1 MIIKLRLVCLFL
13 LLTLVGF
20 GQQFSFIHH
29 SIEDGLAQSQVRAIY
44 QDYRG
49 FIWFATMGGVSRF
62 DGTRFTNFS
71 TEHGLLDNQVNC
83 IFQDA
88 NNDLWFGCAGGI
100 SRFNGTS
107 FEKFAFDQSAETYMV
122 LDIIEKEPGIL
133 LLATNGAGLYDFIV
147 SQENFKKEDAL
158 HSDGFIRR
166 IVRDHDNNLLVG
178 TRSGL
183 YQAKGSDLKALQ
195 TILLN
200 ASVSDIATTETGE
213 IWVSTFGDGIF
224 QINKSEEQ
232 QFTEE
237 TGLLSNSVRE
247 IAVDK
252 NGVVWAAFKGGVNK
266 ISEGKINLALSSDNG
281 LKYDN
286 IKTIHIDNEQN
297 LWLGTDGK
305 GVYRFSGEDF
315 VFFSKRDNLN
325 SDIIVAIEPES
336 NNRLWFGSYDN
347 GACLF
352 NGKLCES
359 YTVNDGLLNN
369 TIWALAHDTNGHVW
383 FGTNIG
389 ISKFDGKTFTNF
401 LDAGDNRPFDRVT
414 ALHED
419 KSGKLWFGVV
429 EGLACYENGAF
440 VDHEMLK
447 QFPGTRVR
455 SIFESSLGEMW
466 FGAENGLI
474 KKTKNSFKL
483 YEIPNGLKNS
493 VVYNIEEDQFNNLW
507 VGTKRGL
514 FLMKNDSLVAVPF
527 SEGFGSNTI
536 NFLKANSEHFLYIG
550 TNNGLYIIDT
560 EAFNKDNQ
568 ISLKHFTDQEGLISL
583 ECNQNASFL
592 DQNGRFWFGTSEGV
606 VRYENIRDPFAETNF
621 EPVVHI
627 NNVKLLLESK
637 NWEEYSD
644 SVDVKTGLPVN
655 LELTSVNNHLTFEF
669 SGLYYTNP
677 TKVVYQYMLEGA
689 DQDWLPETSTNYAT
703 YASLSHG
710 KYTFRVRSK
719 IKGGTWSQNEAGFS
733 FEILPPFY
741 LTWWFIALTIA
752 FSMLIIISIVLA
764 ILNNEKQK
772 RQNQKLEYTS
782 RMLALEQQTL
792 NSSMNRHFIFNAL
805 NSIQYY
811 INRQDKTS
819 ANRYL
824 SSFAK
829 LIRKNLDSSQSNF
842 TTLSDEVERMEL
854 YLSLENMRF
863 PDKFE
868 YEINVASNIDM
879 HTVKIPA
886 MLFQPYL
893 ENSIWHGILPMSK
906 KGKLMVEISRNEND
920 INIKITDN
928 GIGLEAARQSRENS
942 SHQYLPQGMMIT
954 SNRINLF
961 RKMTNQNFKIE
972 GPKEYQSNG
981 SVGGTEVEIT
991 FPLKTE
997 LENSSVLF

>member
-1 MIIKLRLVCLFL
+1 MILKLRIFCLFL
-13 LLTLVGF
+13 LLSVAVY

-49 FIWFATMGGVSRF
+49 FIWFATMGGISRF
-62 DGTRFTNFS
+62 DGTRFTNYS

-83 IFQDA
+83 IYQDI

-107 FEKFAFDQSAETYMV
+107 FEKFAFEPTTETYMV
-122 LDIIEKEPGIL
+122 LDIIEKEPGHL
-133 LLATNGAGLYDFIV
+133 LLATNGAGLYDFNI
-147 SQENFKKEDAL
+147 SKGSFQKENAL
-158 HSDGFIRR
+158 QSDGFIRR
-166 IVRDHDNNLLVG
+166 IIRDQNDNLLIG

-183 YQAKGSDLKALQ
+183 YRANGADLTQLNP
-195 TILLN
+195 LLSG
-200 ASVSDIATTETGE
+200 ASVSDIATSALDE

-224 QINKSEEQ
+224 QLKSDSNL

-247 IAVDK
+247 IVIDE
-252 NGVVWAAFKGGVNK
+252 NGTVWAAFKGGVNK
-266 ISEGKINLALSSDNG
+266 ISEGKINLALSAQNG

-286 IKTIHIDNEQN
+286 IKTIHVDNEQN

-315 VFFSKRDNLN
+315 VFFSKKDNLN
-325 SDIIVAIEPES
+325 SDIIVAIEPGV
-336 NNRLWFGSYDN
+336 NDKLWFGSYDN
-347 GACLF
+347 GACIF
-352 NGKLCES
+352 DGQNCEN
-359 YTVNDGLLNN
+359 YTINDGLLNN
-369 TIWALAHDTNGHVW
+369 TIWALKRDKNNQLW

-389 ISKFDGKTFTNF
+389 ISKFDGKSFTNY
-401 LDAGDNRPFDRVT
+401 LDAGNEIPFDRVT
-414 ALHED
+414 AVHED

-429 EGLACYENGAF
+429 NGLACYENGKF
-440 VDHEMLK
+440 VDHEILSN
-447 QFPGTRVR
+447 FPGTRVR
-455 SIFESSLGEMW
+455 SIYETADGTLW

-474 KKTKNSFKL
+474 KKSGKSFEF
-483 YEIPNGLKNS
+483 YDVPNGLKNS
-493 VVYNIEEDQFNNLW
+493 VVYNVEEDQFKNLW

-514 FLMKNDSLVAVPF
+514 FLLKDDSLMAVPF
-527 SEGFGSNTI
+527 GEGFGSNSI
-536 NFLKANSEHFLYIG
+536 NFLKANQDHFLYVG

-560 EAFNKDNQ
+560 KAFNQKNK

-583 ECNQNASFL
+583 ECNQNASYL
-592 DQNGRFWFGTSEGV
+592 DDNGRFWFGTSEGV

-621 EPVVHI
+621 QPVVHI

-644 SVDVKTGLPVN
+644 SVDVKTGLPVH
-655 LELTSVNNHLTFEF
+655 LELDYINNHLTFEF

-677 TKVVYQYMLEGA
+677 SKVVYQYMLEGA

-710 KYTFRVRSK
+710 KYTFRVRAM
-719 IKGGTWSQNEAGFS
+719 IKGGVWSENQAAFS

-741 LTWWFIALTIA
+741 LTWWFITLSVFI
-752 FSMLIIISIVLA
+752 SMLIIVSIVLA

-868 YEINVASNIDM
+868 YEINVASNIDT
-879 HTVKIPA
+879 HSVKIPA

-906 KGKLMVEISRNEND
+906 KGKLIVEISRNEQD
-920 INIKITDN
+920 IIIKITDN
-928 GIGLEAARQSRENS
+928 GIGIEAARESRESS

-972 GPKEYQSNG
+972 GPKEYRNNG

>member
-1 MIIKLRLVCLFL
+1 MILRLPVLFL
-13 LLTLVGF
+13 AMLLSFVGIS
-20 GQQFSFIHH
+20 QQFSFIHH

-62 DGTRFTNFS
+62 DGTRFINFS

-83 IFQDA
+83 IYQDI

-100 SRFNGTS
+100 SRFNGTT
-107 FEKFAFDQSAETYMV
+107 FEKYAFEPTTETYMV
-122 LDIIEKEPGIL
+122 LDIIEKEPGLL
-133 LLATNGAGLYDFIV
+133 LLATNGAGLFDFDV
-147 SQENFKKEDAL
+147 LNGTFKKEDAL
-158 HSDGFIRR
+158 QKDGFIRR
-166 IVRDHDNNLLVG
+166 IIRDQENNLLVG

-183 YQAKGSDLKALQ
+183 YQANISDLTQLK
-195 TILLN
+195 TILSD
-200 ASVSDIATTETGE
+200 ASVSDISTTLNGE

-224 QINKSEEQ
+224 QISENGKK
-232 QFTEE
+232 QFNEDS
-237 TGLLSNSVRE
+237 GLLSNSVRE
-247 IAVDK
+247 IAIDI

-266 ISEGKINLALSSDNG
+266 ISGGKLDLALSANNG

-325 SDIIVAIEPES
+325 SDIIIAIEPES
-336 NNRLWFGSYDN
+336 NNKLWFGSYDN

-352 NGKLCES
+352 DGQNCES
-359 YTVNDGLLNN
+359 YSVNDGLLNN
-369 TIWALAHDTNGHVW
+369 TIWALKRDKQGDIW

-389 ISKFDGKTFTNF
+389 ISKFDGKSFTNF
-401 LDAGDNRPFDRVT
+401 LDAGNGKPFDRVT
-414 ALHED
+414 AVHED
-419 KSGKLWFGVV
+419 KKGKLWFGIV

-440 VDHEMLK
+440 VDHEILQ

-455 SIFESSLGEMW
+455 CIFESGSGDMW

-474 KKTKNSFKL
+474 KKSNGSFKF
-483 YEIPNGLKNS
+483 YEVPNGLKNS
-493 VVYNIEEDQFNNLW
+493 VVYNIEEDQFKNLW

-514 FLMKNDSLVAVPF
+514 FLLKNESLVSVPF

-536 NFLKANSEHFLYIG
+536 NFLKANKEHFLYVG

-560 EAFNKDNQ
+560 KAFKESNQ

-583 ECNQNASFL
+583 ECNQNASYL
-592 DQNGRFWFGTSEGV
+592 DADGRFWFGTSEGV

-621 EPVVHI
+621 QPVVHI

-637 NWEEYSD
+637 NWEDYSD

-655 LELTSVNNHLTFEF
+655 LELAYVNNHLTFEF

-703 YASLSHG
+703 YASLPHG
-710 KYTFRVRSK
+710 KYTFRVRSM
-719 IKGGTWSQNEAGFS
+719 IKGGTWSQNQASFS

-741 LTWWFIALTIA
+741 LTWWFITLSIA
-752 FSMLIIISIVLA
+752 ITVLIIVSIVLA

-879 HTVKIPA
+879 HSVKIPA

-906 KGKLMVEISRNEND
+906 PGKLTVEISRNEND
-920 INIKITDN
+920 IVIKITDN
-928 GIGLEAARQSRENS
+928 GIGIEAARQSRESS

-972 GPKEYQSNG
+972 GPREYRSNG